1 MKILSPWIWKMAWRD
16 SRASRRRLLLFVSSI
31 TLGVAALVAITS
43 FGYNLRE
50 RVDHQAKELLGADLE
65 VSSRDE
71 FSDELVEAF
80 DDISTRRSH
89 QISTSTMAFFPKNGG
104 TRLVQLR
111 ALEGEFP
118 YYGELV
124 TDPPQAGQRFKQGRY
139 ALVDDGLMV
148 QMDAQVGET
157 VRLGNLQFTI
167 LGRLIEIPGEA
178 PVAAMVGPRV
188 YIPYNLMSETG
199 LITLGSRARWR
210 AFFKLDPQQD
220 PLAIE
225 EDLRQRFRHERLGID
240 TVQERKREL
249 GAAIENLYSFLN
261 LVGFVALLLG
271 GIGVASSIHL
281 YLKQKISTVAVLR
294 CLGAV
299 SRQTFT
305 VYLLQAAGLGLISA
319 LLGGLL
325 GLGVQMMLPYMLT
338 DFLPVDIEFSIS
350 PAALIWGVL
359 LGLGVTLLFALLPLL
374 PVRRITP
381 LLTLRADYESSG
393 TGRDPLRWLL
403 SGIIAVAVFAFAW
416 AQLRDAA
423 EAAWFVAGLAAVFA
437 LLAAVAY
444 AIMFVTRRW
453 FPRSAGYVL
462 RQGLANLYRPHNQ
475 TLVLMLALGLGT
487 FLIMTLFLVQESLLG
502 QVSGLS
508 GEDRPN
514 LVFFD
519 IQNDQLEGVRE
530 KVLQQGI
537 QIDNEVPMVTMRV
550 AAVKGRPVREILDEM
565 AERRQE
571 ETREGRENREEGLGP
586 DGPARRRWPFVREY
600 RSTYRDHLNDA
611 ETLVEGRFTGRVEPG
626 TSPVPISMDQRI
638 ADMMRLEIGD
648 RITFDVQGLPLEC
661 VLGST
666 RDIEWERFQP
676 AFFVVFPR
684 GVLEEAPQFH
694 VLVARAESTEA
705 SGQAQR
711 AVVADFPNVSA
722 IDLSLILSTV
732 DEILDKVAF
741 VIRFMAL
748 FSVITGLIVLAG
760 AVITGRFQRI
770 RESVLLRTLGA
781 SRRQVRR
788 ILLIEYLSLGIM
800 AALTGLILAVAAA
813 WALAV
818 FAFETDYAPSPLPL
832 ALAFLL
838 VGFLTVT
845 IGMLN
850 SRGILDRP
858 PLEVLRTEEVH

>member
-1 MKILSPWIWKMAWRD
+1 MKIFSPWIWKMAWRD

-43 FGYNLRE
+43 FGTNLRD

-71 FSDELVEAF
+71 FSQELLAAF
-80 DDISTRRSH
+80 DEISLERSH

-111 ALEGEFP
+111 ALEGQFP
-118 YYGELV
+118 YYGELE
-124 TDPPQAGQRFKQGRY
+124 TDPPHAGRRFQQGRY

-157 VRLGNLQFTI
+157 VRLGNMQFEI
-167 LGRLIEIPGEA
+167 LGRLIDIPGEA
-178 PVAAMVGPRV
+178 PVAAMVGPRI
-188 YIPYNLMSETG
+188 YIPYGYMSETG

-210 AFFKLDPQQD
+210 AFFKLSPELD

-225 EDLRQRFRHERLGID
+225 EDLRERFRDERLGID
-240 TVQERKREL
+240 TVEERKREL
-249 GAAIENLYSFLN
+249 GAAIENLYRFLN

-281 YLKQKISTVAVLR
+281 YLKQKISTIAVLR

-325 GLGVQMMLPYMLT
+325 GLGVQMVLPYMLV
-338 DFLPVDIEFSIS
+338 DFLPVEIDFAIS
-350 PAALIWGVL
+350 PAALVWGVA

-393 TGRDPLRWLL
+393 SGRDPLRWLL
-403 SGIIAVAVFAFAW
+403 SAVIALAVFAFAW
-416 AQLRDAA
+416 AQLRDWVQ
-423 EAAWFVAGLAAVFA
+423 AAWFMAGLAAVFA
-437 LLAAVAY
+437 LLAGVAKG
-444 AIMFVTRRW
+444 IMFATRRW

-487 FLIMTLFLVQESLLG
+487 FLILTLFLVQESLLG

-508 GEDRPN
+508 GGNRPN

-519 IQNDQLEGVRE
+519 IQSDQLEGVRR
-530 KVLQQGI
+530 KVLEEGI
-537 QIDNEVPMVTMRV
+537 VIDNEVPMVTMRV
-550 AAVKGRPVREILDEM
+550 ASVKGRPVREILDEM
-565 AERRQE
+565 AEARQQPSSQA
-571 ETREGRENREEGLGP
+571 RQGQDGGIGP
-586 DGPARRRWPFVREY
+586 DEPARRRWPFVREY

-611 ETLVEGRFTGRVEPG
+611 ETLAEGEFTGRVEPG

-638 ADMMRLEIGD
+638 ASLMGLEVGD
-648 RITFDVQGLPLEC
+648 RITFDVQGLPVEC
-661 VLGST
+661 VVGST

-694 VLVARAESTEA
+694 VLVARAESPEA
-705 SGQAQR
+705 SGRAQR
-711 AVVADFPNVSA
+711 AVVAEFANVSA

-760 AVITGRFQRI
+760 AIITGRYQRI

-781 SRRQVRR
+781 SRNQVRR
-788 ILLIEYLSLGIM
+788 ILLIEYLALGAM
-800 AALTGLILAVAAA
+800 AALTGLLLAIVAG

-832 ALAFLL
+832 AGAFLL
-838 VGFLTVT
+838 VGFLTVA